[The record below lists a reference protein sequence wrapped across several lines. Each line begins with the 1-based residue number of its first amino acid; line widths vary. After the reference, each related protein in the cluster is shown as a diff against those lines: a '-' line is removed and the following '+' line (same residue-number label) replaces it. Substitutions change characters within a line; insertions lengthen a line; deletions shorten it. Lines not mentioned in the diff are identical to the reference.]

1 MTNVLRYSLS
11 FTGLLSSMCYLV
23 QWMVCVGASWMTDI
37 VRSKGWISTIHIR
50 KLNTVIG
57 LWVTGGCA
65 AMAGYAGCNGELTVI
80 LFILSAGLNTFTVPG
95 CKSGMLDMAPI
106 FSGTVSPVQ
115 SWLLC
120 SSIFS
125 PKL

>member
-1 MTNVLRYSLS
+1 MKLPTYMTNVLRYSLS

-23 QWMVCVGASWMTDI
+23 QWMVCVVASWVTDI
-37 VRSKGWISTIHIR
+37 VRTKGWISTIHIR

-95 CKSGMLDMAPI
+95 CKSGMLDMAPV
-106 FSGTVSPVQ
+106 FSGT
-115 SWLLC
+115 
-120 SSIFS
+120 
-125 PKL
+125 KLQ